1 MKSPSIPSVL
11 RGMGDLVDFEVLLP
25 DGREATW
32 EFHGQLPILAF
43 DGVSED
49 TSGATAATLYVVG
62 GDYKVEGGK
71 LLSGKAKRFQNR
83 SVERVSAQHR
93 KVADDFAKTHGGLKA
108 TVARAA
114 FVEMPRTLTRCA
126 RVKAVTYRAN
136 KRTHGLVLYRHEFE
150 GDARPYLCVSE
161 TGRQLWFRGG
171 RYTVTPHGIE
181 DLDD

>member
-1 MKSPSIPSVL
+1 MRPPHIPSVL

-25 DGREATW
+25 DGRAATW

-93 KVADDFAKTHGGLKA
+93 KVAEDFEKTHGGLKA